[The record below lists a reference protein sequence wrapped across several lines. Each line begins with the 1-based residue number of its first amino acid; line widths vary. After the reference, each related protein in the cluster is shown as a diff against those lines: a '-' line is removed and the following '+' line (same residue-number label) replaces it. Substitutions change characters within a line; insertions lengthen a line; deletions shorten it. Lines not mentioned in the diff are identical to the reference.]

1 MNPRGAAGRPSER
14 SSFLGHP
21 GAKFLAKNERELRT
35 REKTRP
41 GRTYALSI
49 GRFTGRGSGGGMN
62 RTHRGGSQK
71 SGSRQKASHIVPGN
85 AMMARGTWNSHT
97 EERFPLSRGYVH

>member
-21 GAKFLAKNERELRT
+21 GATFLAKNERELRT
-35 REKTRP
+35 REKPRP
-41 GRTYALSI
+41 GGTYALSI

-62 RTHRGGSQK
+62 RTTQGGE
-71 SGSRQKASHIVPGN
+71 P
-85 AMMARGTWNSHT
+85 
-97 EERFPLSRGYVH
+97 EERLAPKCVAHSPRDRHDGEGNLDFPDGG